1 MGKLID
7 KDILATEINKLKGK
21 VCDGSSYCT
30 GWQHALRM
38 LEIELNTIETKEE
51 DVTDK
56 KTEWAPSK
64 KQMDSLEDMLKW
76 NIGDFDYQKWMEVH
90 LLYNDLIKL
99 VDYETNR

>member
-7 KDILATEINKLKGK
+7 KDILATEIIKLKGK
-21 VCDGSSYCT
+21 VWDGSSYCI